1 MIMNHTA
8 YENLAKAWDY
18 VEEHAEARQST
29 ELGELRVKAQEAGM
43 PQGSAMQAAL
53 LALLVRLTNAR
64 SVIAV
69 GTGSLVETLELVR
82 GLDGEGQLTAVDSSA
97 EGIALIRKSFERIQD
112 ENDTTLRAVNATAG
126 TFLPRLN
133 ANAYDLIVVAGD
145 ASNYAA
151 SFEQASRL
159 LRPRGAI
166 VFTDRRALGHDDA
179 NGGVVNPAD
188 RSPKA
193 TAMRGL
199 LETVESDE
207 RFDTALTSTGTGL
220 LIAVKR

>member
-1 MIMNHTA
+1 MDHTT

-18 VEEHAEARQST
+18 VEEHAAARQSN
-29 ELGELRVKAQEAGM
+29 ELKELRIAAQEAGM
-43 PQGSAMQAAL
+43 PQSAAMQAAL
-53 LALLVRLTNAR
+53 LAVLVRLTNAR

-97 EGIALIRKSFERIQD
+97 EGIALIRKSFDRIQD
-112 ENDTTLRAVNATAG
+112 ETDTTLRAVNATAG

-133 ANAYDLIVVAGD
+133 ANVYDLIVVAGD
-145 ASNYAA
+145 ASNYAS

-166 VFTDRRALGHDDA
+166 VFTDMLALEHDDA
-179 NGGVVNPAD
+179 NSGVVNPAD

-193 TAMRGL
+193 TAMREL

-207 RFDTALTSTGTGL
+207 GFDTALTSTGTGL
-220 LIAVKR
+220 LVAVKR

>member
-1 MIMNHTA
+1 MDHTT

-18 VEEHAEARQST
+18 VEEHAAARQSN
-29 ELGELRVKAQEAGM
+29 ELKELRIAAQEAGM
-43 PQGSAMQAAL
+43 PQSAAMQTAL
-53 LALLVRLTNAR
+53 LAVLVRLTNAR

-97 EGIALIRKSFERIQD
+97 EGIALIRKSFDRIQD
-112 ENDTTLRAVNATAG
+112 ETDTTLRAVNATAG

-133 ANAYDLIVVAGD
+133 ANVYDLIVVAGD
-145 ASNYAA
+145 ASNYAS

-166 VFTDRRALGHDDA
+166 VFTDMLALEHDDA

-193 TAMRGL
+193 TAMREL

-207 RFDTALTSTGTGL
+207 GFDTALTSTGTGL
-220 LIAVKR
+220 LVAVKR

>member
-1 MIMNHTA
+1 MNHTT
-8 YENLAKAWDY
+8 YENLAKVWDY
-18 VEEHAEARQST
+18 VEEHATVRQSA
-29 ELGELRVKAQEAGM
+29 ELVELRHKAQEAGM
-43 PQGSAMQAAL
+43 PQGSATQAAL
-53 LALLVRLTNAR
+53 LSTLVRLTNAK
-64 SVIAV
+64 SVIAI

-97 EGIALIRKSFERIQD
+97 EGIALIRKSFDRIQD
-112 ENDTTLRAVNATAG
+112 GTGTTLRAVNATAG

-133 ANAYDLIVVAGD
+133 ANVYDLIVVAGD
-145 ASNYAA
+145 VSNYAS

-159 LRPRGAI
+159 LRPHGTI
-166 VFTDRRALGHDDA
+166 VFTDMLALEHDDA
-179 NGGVVNPAD
+179 NGGVINPAD

-193 TAMRGL
+193 TAMREL

>member
-1 MIMNHTA
+1 MDHTT

-18 VEEHAEARQST
+18 VEEHATARQSN
-29 ELGELRVKAQEAGM
+29 ELKELRIAAQEAGM
-43 PQGSAMQAAL
+43 PQSAAMQAAL
-53 LALLVRLTNAR
+53 LAVLVRLTNAR

-97 EGIALIRKSFERIQD
+97 EGIALIRKSFDRIQD
-112 ENDTTLRAVNATAG
+112 ETDTTLRAVNATAG

-133 ANAYDLIVVAGD
+133 ANVYDLIVVAGD
-145 ASNYAA
+145 ASNYAS

-159 LRPRGAI
+159 LRGAI
-166 VFTDRRALGHDDA
+166 VFTDMLALEHDDA

-193 TAMRGL
+193 TAMREL

-207 RFDTALTSTGTGL
+207 GFDTALTSTGTGL
-220 LIAVKR
+220 LVAVKR